1 LAEEQYLRQHA
12 AMKKFAIKILVNAV
26 GLYVASLV
34 VKSGISF
41 IGTGFQLV
49 ETVLIV
55 ALIFGL
61 VNTFIRPVV
70 KLFSFGITLVTLG
83 LFTFVINALMLWL
96 TSKISE
102 HFAVQFHV
110 KDFLSALLGSLVIT
124 VVSLVL
130 NALLPDDK

>member
-1 LAEEQYLRQHA
+1 LRQHA
-12 AMKKFAIKILVNAV
+12 AMKKFVIKILVNAV

-34 VKSGISF
+34 VKSGIAF
-41 IGTGFQLV
+41 VGTGGQLV

-55 ALIFGL
+55 ALVFGL